1 MKISIIKMKKHP
13 IDELFAKKLAEH
25 RQEPSQKAF
34 EKFQARLQEK
44 ETKRRGGV
52 FAISR
57 NWSYYAAAAG
67 VVAVLTIGIL
77 SQRNTDNT
85 QFVAVNGKHKV
96 ETQNQTDSAISKEK
110 PALLAGTDKEK
121 GNSGIETR
129 QPKSVNNII
138 AATKRADAGS
148 TNASV
153 VKEKITPLAQ
163 VPLDAIALNQPEEV
177 NTLPIETLTGKNANT
192 IETFSSENTTLAAK
206 HNIGEVVLVITPL
219 EVDKSSSQSIAKTES
234 SIAENDEKEKSF
246 LAKLYGEYKHFKYG
260 EKVDLKR
267 LGVKD
272 VVARVDEGLLKEE
285 RDDVRDFVQRRI
297 SRMQKRE

>member
-1 MKISIIKMKKHP
+1 MKKHP
-13 IDELFAKKLAEH
+13 IDELFANKLAEH

-67 VVAVLTIGIL
+67 VVAVLTVGIL
-77 SQRNTDNT
+77 SQRNTNDT
-85 QFVAVNGKHKV
+85 QFVADSSKPKV
-96 ETQNQTDSAISKEK
+96 ETQNQIDSAINKDK
-110 PALLAGTDKEK
+110 PALLAKTDGEK
-121 GNSGIETR
+121 VNSLTERT

-138 AATKRADAGS
+138 ASTKKVEMDATKAPV
-148 TNASV
+148 T
-153 VKEKITPLAQ
+153 KETITPIQQA
-163 VPLDAIALNQPEEV
+163 PLDAIALNQPEAV
-177 NTLPIETLTGKNANT
+177 STSPIEVLTGKNAST
-192 IETFSSENTTLAAK
+192 IETFSKENTALATK
-206 HNIGEVVLVITPL
+206 HNVGEVVLVITPL
-219 EVDKSSSQSIAKTES
+219 EVEKGASQSIAKTEK
-234 SIAENDEKEKSF
+234 SIAENEEKERSF

>member
-13 IDELFAKKLAEH
+13 IDELFANKLAEH

-77 SQRNTDNT
+77 SQRNTNDT
-85 QFVAVNGKHKV
+85 PFVADSSKPKV
-96 ETQNQTDSAISKEK
+96 ETQNQIDSAINKDK
-110 PALLAGTDKEK
+110 PALLAKTDGEK
-121 GNSGIETR
+121 VNSLTERT

-138 AATKRADAGS
+138 ASTKKVEMGTTKAPVA
-148 TNASV
+148 
-153 VKEKITPLAQ
+153 KEAITPIQQA
-163 VPLDAIALNQPEEV
+163 PLDAIALNQPEAV
-177 NTLPIETLTGKNANT
+177 STSPIEVLTGKNAST
-192 IETFSSENTTLAAK
+192 IETFSNENTALATK
-206 HNIGEVVLVITPL
+206 HNVGEVVLVITPL
-219 EVDKSSSQSIAKTES
+219 EVEKGASQSIAKTEKLT
-234 SIAENDEKEKSF
+234 AENDEKERSF